1 MLLQELRI
9 LEMLPFD
16 QRIVQLYGSCTKDG
30 NILLVLELMQV
41 TFCWCKYPVPT
52 HLLLLLLCI
61 ATAVIEPAHI
71 PACHLLYNMQILI
84 SGCNTSCESAGI
96 DSTGPLQRLARCSS
110 KLFCVH
116 CMKGIKGAYFAL

>member
-71 PACHLLYNMQILI
+71 PMLHA
-84 SGCNTSCESAGI
+84 
-96 DSTGPLQRLARCSS
+96 
-110 KLFCVH
+110 LFCTTCRFSFQAAILAV
-116 CMKGIKGAYFAL
+116 IVPALTAQDICIA